1 MFWLFGLKEC
11 EILALQLGIKPTPSS
26 LEGEVLTTGL
36 PGKSVGLNFQINWA
50 NP

>member
-1 MFWLFGLKEC
+1 MFWLFGQKEC

-36 PGKSVGLNFQINWA
+36 PGKSVDLNFQINWA